1 MKYVTGYTGFS
12 GDPALQEGNFLAL
25 KYDNDTSKYTSLKI
39 GLSPSMGSGLV
50 ECINDP
56 DHNIVLRVASNSQK
70 LKMVYVGVD
79 GTKETRTWSLK
90 DMVLTPET

>member
-1 MKYVTGYTGFS
+1 
-12 GDPALQEGNFLAL
+12 
-25 KYDNDTSKYTSLKI
+25 
-39 GLSPSMGSGLV
+39 MGSGLV

-56 DHNIVLRVASNSQK
+56 DHNIVLRVATNSQK

-90 DMVLTPET
+90 DLVLTPET